1 MQKIIAD
8 AGPLAGKS
16 FNNAL
21 IDSYEVGGQNWSPA
35 FREEFRKRRGYDLLR
50 FLPSF
55 SGRVVDSPEITERFL
70 WDMRRTI
77 ADLFAENYYGHFR
90 ELCRQNGLLASIE
103 PYTGPFESLQC
114 GAAADLVMGEFWSNS
129 QGHPS
134 VKLASSVAHIY
145 GKTIVGAESFTGN
158 PNNAGKWLEDPY
170 ALKALGDLMYC
181 WGLNRFIFHRYAMQP
196 WTNRW
201 PGMTMGQWGF
211 HFDRTSTWWEPGRA
225 WIEYCTRCQFM
236 LQQGRSVAD
245 VAYFCGESAPV
256 EMRSGHPPLPNGYDY
271 DAINADVLLH
281 HASVQDGRLTLDAGA
296 SYRVLVL
303 PPDDPAITPR
313 LLKRIRDL
321 VRAGLIVLGAPPAHS
336 PSLEDFPRCDA
347 QVKALAAE
355 MWGEITAR
363 DRVAADVSRRTI
375 SEEKLAPTDVGGYTA
390 TEHACGRG
398 KVAWN
403 KSLEEVLAD
412 AGEKPDFAFSS
423 GSPDAKLVYVHRAD
437 KGADVYFVSN
447 QRQSFDNAECTFRV
461 SGRTPELWHPD
472 TGLIE
477 PAPVWSESAAGN
489 AAADDKSDGR
499 TRVRLQLDPAGSVF
513 VVFRE
518 RSRGDHLVEAKSGL
532 RQNNDWQVTLAKNG
546 APEITSCTNGSFEL
560 TTATGNKLKA
570 DLQDVP
576 LPSEIAGPWTLRF
589 PANWGAPGEVTLTN
603 LTSWTEYPENG
614 VRYFSGT
621 ATYSNELSISPE
633 MLSNIRNVWLDLGRV
648 KNLAEVVLN
657 GRSLGILWKPPFRV
671 DLTSAVHPGINRLEV
686 KVTNL
691 WPNRLIGDEQLPPDC
706 EWNGKQLK
714 EWPAWLLTGKPSPTG
729 RLTFTTW
736 HHWTKDSPLL
746 ESGLLGPVTLRVA
759 EKATAV
765 TMQ

>member
-1 MQKIIAD
+1 MQQIVTSETTVKGPVAFSDVLPQPATRLGFYRDIAALAFPLPPAERTAMKDFSAKASLSTGEDPGTKLTDGDTSTYVTLPLPTSEHPQHAQLEFAQPFKARTLKIIGARRLPQPSGVVQVSDDGANFRDLRTFSVGKRSSLTVALTQSAESVAARFWRVKFTSASANNGPIELADLLLSGASAIGNLEAKAGFDGNTVPAAASFSALSPDEVIKQAAIFDLTSRLQPDGRLRWDAPAGEWLVLRVGYTPTARNNHPAPPEATGLECDKFSRQALDLHWAGFMQKIIAD

-70 WDMRRTI
+70 WDMRRT
-77 ADLFAENYYGHFR
+77 NFR

-170 ALKALGDLMYC
+170 SLKALGDLMYC

-211 HFDRTSTWWEPGRA
+211 HFDRTSTWWEQGRA
-225 WIEYCTRCQFM
+225 WIEYCTRCQFL
-236 LQQGRSVAD
+236 LQQGHSVAD

-281 HASVQDGRLTLDAGA
+281 HASVQEGRLTLDGGA

-355 MWGEITAR
+355 MWGEIAAR

-375 SEEKLAPTDVGGYTA
+375 SEERLAPTDVGGYTA

-403 KSLEEVLAD
+403 KSLEEVLAE
-412 AGEKPDFAFSS
+412 AGEKPDFEFSS
-423 GSPDAKLVYVHRAD
+423 GSPEAKLVYVHRAD
-437 KGADVYFVSN
+437 KGADIYFGL
-447 QRQSFDNAECTFRV
+447 SFGIPT
-461 SGRTPELWHPD
+461 
-472 TGLIE
+472 
-477 PAPVWSESAAGN
+477 
-489 AAADDKSDGR
+489 
-499 TRVRLQLDPAGSVF
+499 
-513 VVFRE
+513 
-518 RSRGDHLVEAKSGL
+518 LV
-532 RQNNDWQVTLAKNG
+532 
-546 APEITSCTNGSFEL
+546 
-560 TTATGNKLKA
+560 
-570 DLQDVP
+570 
-576 LPSEIAGPWTLRF
+576 
-589 PANWGAPGEVTLTN
+589 
-603 LTSWTEYPENG
+603 
-614 VRYFSGT
+614 
-621 ATYSNELSISPE
+621 
-633 MLSNIRNVWLDLGRV
+633 
-648 KNLAEVVLN
+648 
-657 GRSLGILWKPPFRV
+657 
-671 DLTSAVHPGINRLEV
+671 
-686 KVTNL
+686 
-691 WPNRLIGDEQLPPDC
+691 
-706 EWNGKQLK
+706 
-714 EWPAWLLTGKPSPTG
+714 
-729 RLTFTTW
+729 
-736 HHWTKDSPLL
+736 
-746 ESGLLGPVTLRVA
+746 
-759 EKATAV
+759 
-765 TMQ
+765 